1 MPLRF
6 RQEIQAVSRQANVR
20 KLDVVAGILL
30 DPSGRVLITE
40 RLEEGPFKGLWE
52 FPGGKI
58 GELETAQAALERDL
72 SEEIGIKA
80 IQAEYFTRL
89 YHEYPDRHVAIEF
102 FLVSQWSNEPRGLEG
117 QRLRWIDVVAIE
129 ADLLLPADAP
139 VVEALKRRFCEVDSN
154 SRNRRNDI
162 ISPNYVNAK

>member
-58 GELETAQAALERDL
+58 GELETAQAALEREL
-72 SEEIGIKA
+72 SEEIGIQA
-80 IQAEYFTRL
+80 IRAEHFTRL

-102 FLVSQWSNEPRGLEG
+102 FLVRQWSSQPRGLEG
-117 QRLRWIDVVAIE
+117 QALRWVDVAAIDSE
-129 ADLLLPADAP
+129 LLLPADAP
-139 VVEALKRRFCEVDSN
+139 VISALKQRFVS
-154 SRNRRNDI
+154 
-162 ISPNYVNAK
+162 